1 MIVIFA
7 EKPDMARRIASA
19 MSSRVSKHPHHIEVE
34 YNGNTYYVTW
44 GYGHLCELYEV
55 KDYTPDYKW
64 NTNNYPFFPESFK
77 LKLKSGINAQQTKS
91 NKEHFAEVKNMFN
104 SCEYIINATDAD
116 REGELIFAYVYEYMK
131 CKKNYIGAFAR
142 RNRTYFVI

>member
-55 KDYTPDYKW
+55 KDYTSDYKW
-64 NTNNYPFFPESFK
+64 NTTNYPFFPENFK
-77 LKLKSGINAQQTKS
+77 LKLKSGINTQQTKS

-104 SCEYIINATDAD
+104 S
-116 REGELIFAYVYEYMK
+116 
-131 CKKNYIGAFAR
+131 
-142 RNRTYFVI
+142 